1 MRSILNTLLIFGALY
16 LLMNNAYKKEV
27 KTAETSEQKV
37 TQSTPTDT
45 KIANEI
51 ATENQTSQ
59 KPQVE
64 KLGFLSN
71 FAANVVVKMAE
82 SEKGSDLI
90 LKLVKPLTVRLNQP
104 VVKTNNT
111 VFFDQTFEVLN
122 INPITQDSTKIAY
135 CGAEVVIDYH
145 ISKQGLRIDTKE
157 NQRII
162 LGRGEAHPIIE
173 NLVVGMQEGQKR
185 RGKIPYPYLG
195 KLSIYTKNDEDKEPN
210 VNVEV
215 SLIEVLSPE
224 LHNIKIF
231 DDAVS
236 VEATQLCGYPISCN
250 ARISKIDG
258 TKLWESK
265 INYQLGDK
273 VFPTIFSY
281 SLFNKLP
288 ESTRTVI
295 SPFKYLDKLIDNMVD
310 SSVNPDEFVL
320 IEFK

>member
-1 MRSILNTLLIFGALY
+1 MRSILNTLLISGVLY

-27 KTAETSEQKV
+27 KTETPEQKV
-37 TQSTPTDT
+37 TQDTATDT
-45 KIANEI
+45 KIPNDKAE
-51 ATENQTSQ
+51 ENQTSQ

-71 FAANVVVKMAE
+71 FAANVVVRMAE

-90 LKLVKPLTVRLNQP
+90 LKLVKPLTVPMNQP

-122 INPITQDSTKIAY
+122 INPNPQDNAKSAY
-135 CGAEVVIDYH
+135 CGAEVVINYH

-162 LGRGEAHPIIE
+162 LGRGESHPIIE
-173 NLVVGMQEGQKR
+173 NLVVGMKEGQKR

-210 VNVEV
+210 INVEV
-215 SLIEVLSPE
+215 TLLQVLSPE
-224 LHNIKIF
+224 LHNVKIF
-231 DDAVS
+231 DDAIS

-250 ARISKIDG
+250 AHISKIDG

-265 INYQLGDK
+265 IHYQLGDK
-273 VFPTIFSY
+273 VLPTLFSY

-288 ESTRTVI
+288 ESTRTII
-295 SPFKYLDKLIDNMVD
+295 SPFKYLDNLIDNMVD
-310 SSVNPDEFVL
+310 SSVNPDDFVI